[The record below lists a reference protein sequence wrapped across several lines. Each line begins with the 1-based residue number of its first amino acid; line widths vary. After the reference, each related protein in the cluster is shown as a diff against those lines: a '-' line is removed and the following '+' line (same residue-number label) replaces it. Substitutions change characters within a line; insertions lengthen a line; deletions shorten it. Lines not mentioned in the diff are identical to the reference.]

1 MRYNIIL
8 NDLNA
13 QLVVLMQASCLY
25 FLEDFY
31 QNKKKFCMPL
41 Y

>member
-13 QLVVLMQASCLY
+13 QLVLVQASCLY